1 MARNESA
8 YMPLQ
13 DRRTD
18 RSTKGRN
25 RLRLEFKA
33 PEQVLKEI
41 ELPEKYG
48 EYVPDFCKARVF
60 RSGFHDFSG
69 PHPDLVRIGIYGH
82 IWLEHVKTNG
92 FRDITATVQ
101 MDPALSWGK

>member
-1 MARNESA
+1 MILEGLDTFADIYFNGVRVARNESA
-8 YMPLQ
+8 YMPCRIEGLTGVQ
-13 DRRTD
+13 
-18 RSTKGRN
+18 KGEN

-69 PHPDLVRIGIYGH
+69 PCLLYTSRCV
-82 IWLEHVKTNG
+82 
-92 FRDITATVQ
+92 
-101 MDPALSWGK
+101 